1 MNTTATWLICFRIRE
16 DSTRIDINRETMT
29 SDTNVRA
36 MTIRQNYRRP
46 TINEQDTIGT
56 GAETRACGLD
66 NLRATLHQR
75 GHLGLRKSLGEH
87 AKGRRKTPNRPFV
100 TSTTPPKRHVLTPLS
115 VQRSL
120 DLQHI
125 YQLSIAAWA
134 TNQAN
139 CEPPGIIISLSGHK
153 DRLIKISLSGHKDR
167 LIKGTLSYS
176 LRGCSCGIPSVQL
189 PLTAPQLRR

>member
-1 MNTTATWLICFRIRE
+1 MA
-16 DSTRIDINRETMT
+16 

-36 MTIRQNYRRP
+36 MTKRQNYRRP

-56 GAETRACGLD
+56 GAETRACEPD
-66 NLRATLHQR
+66 NPGAILHQR
-75 GHLGLRKSLGEH
+75 GHLGPGKSLGEH
-87 AKGRRKTPNRPFV
+87 TRGRRKTPNRPLV
-100 TSTTPPKRHVLTPLS
+100 ASTTPPKRHVLTPLS

-139 CEPPGIIISLSGHK
+139 CEPPGIIISLDGHK
-153 DRLIKISLSGHKDR
+153 DK
-167 LIKGTLSYS
+167 LIKGILSYS
-176 LRGCSCGIPSVQL
+176 SRGCSCGIPSVQL
-189 PLTAPQLRR
+189 PQTALQLRR